1 MRIALTQRP
10 GFIGAA
16 LLLFPILL
24 PPLGPAHAASLL
36 GSRDSMLA
44 QNRVAQQ
51 QNYSFLHDGAQIR
64 SFVDEGYLVRIPG
77 NRDYELA
84 GVSYPYA
91 RPQVKTFIERLARQ
105 FRDATGETLVV
116 TSLTRP
122 FCEQPRNASELSV
135 HPTGMAIDFR
145 IPRTRTG
152 RRWLE
157 NTFLALEDKGVIEA
171 TKERRPAH
179 YHVAV
184 FTELYELYVQRL
196 QGKDTPR
203 KHRVAEGDTLW
214 SLARRYNTSV
224 TEIKTLNRLGSSA
237 IYPGQTLSMP

>member
-1 MRIALTQRP
+1 MRTPFTQRL
-10 GFIGAA
+10 GLLRAA
-16 LLLFPILL
+16 LFSVSFLIVVA
-24 PPLGPAHAASLL
+24 PAQASSLR

-44 QNRVAQQ
+44 QNRAAKH
-51 QNYSFLHDGAQIR
+51 QNYSFLESGSQIHK
-64 SFVDEGYLVRIPG
+64 FAEEGYLVKVPG
-77 NRDYELA
+77 NRAYELA

-91 RPQVKTFIERLARQ
+91 RPQVKTFIERLASQ
-105 FRDATGETLVV
+105 YKDATGEKLVV

-122 FCEQPRNASELSV
+122 LCEQPRNASELSV

-157 NTFLALEDKGVIEA
+157 KTFLSLEGKGVIEA
-171 TKERRPAH
+171 TKERHPPH

-184 FTELYELYVQRL
+184 FTETYELYVQKL
-196 QGKDTPR
+196 NGKSSGQE
-203 KHRVAEGDTLW
+203 HRVAEGDTLW

-224 TEIKTLNRLGSSA
+224 TEIKALNGLGSSS
-237 IYPGQTLSMP
+237 IYTGQTLSIP

>member
-1 MRIALTQRP
+1 
-10 GFIGAA
+10 
-16 LLLFPILL
+16 
-24 PPLGPAHAASLL
+24 
-36 GSRDSMLA
+36 MLA
-44 QNRVAQQ
+44 QNRAAKH
-51 QNYSFLHDGAQIR
+51 QNYSFLENGSQIR
-64 SFVDEGYLVRIPG
+64 NFCDEGHLVPVPG

-91 RPQVKTFIERLARQ
+91 RPQVKTFIERLGKQ
-105 FRDATGETLVV
+105 YKSATGEKLVV

-122 FCEQPRNASELSV
+122 LCEQPRNASDLSV

-157 NTFLALEDKGVIEA
+157 KTFLSLEGKGVIEA
-171 TKERRPAH
+171 TKERHPAH

-184 FTELYELYVQRL
+184 FTETYELYVQ
-196 QGKDTPR
+196 QQDGSKSD
-203 KHRVAEGDTLW
+203 KGQEHRVAEGDTLW

-224 TEIKTLNRLGSSA
+224 KEIKALNRLGSTA
-237 IYPGQTLSMP
+237 IYPGQTLTIP